1 MTFATLID
9 RVRDAGDVLELPAE
23 ADTDAATAEAVA
35 ELREYFE
42 THNVEVRTIEESDGS
57 DDTTVALYR
66 GGELIATDPLESVLE
81 YIVGETEHTDLVE
94 DDVPAVVAEAETEI
108 VGLTNTSRRRMLAG
122 SRQIEKR
129 AWRSRKGTIHAGFQR
144 LSVFAEHEP
153 TERLY
158 RQLARSGVEVHIY
171 GAPDVS
177 IETEPGL
184 NVHGT
189 AIDPVT
195 STWFLAYTTATGP
208 QAALLAQERRAD
220 RYTGF
225 WTFAPRLAGD
235 VLSAIESDLL
245 TTA

>member
-42 THNVEVRTIEESDGS
+42 THNVEVRTAEESES
-57 DDTTVALYR
+57 TDDDTVALYR
-66 GGELIATDPLESVLE
+66 GGEVVATDPIEAVLE
-81 YIVGETEHTDLVE
+81 YIVGETATGEFTDS
-94 DDVPAVVAEAETEI
+94 DVPAVVAEAETEI
-108 VGLTNTSRRRMLAG
+108 VGLTDASRRRMLAG

-129 AWRSRKGTIHAGFQR
+129 AWRSRTGTIHAGFQR
-144 LSVFAEHEP
+144 LSVFADHES

-171 GAPDVS
+171 GAPSVS

-184 NVHGT
+184 NVHGST
-189 AIDPVT
+189 SDPVT
-195 STWFLAYTTATGP
+195 STWFLAYKTAADP
-208 QAALLAQERRAD
+208 QAALLAQERRPD